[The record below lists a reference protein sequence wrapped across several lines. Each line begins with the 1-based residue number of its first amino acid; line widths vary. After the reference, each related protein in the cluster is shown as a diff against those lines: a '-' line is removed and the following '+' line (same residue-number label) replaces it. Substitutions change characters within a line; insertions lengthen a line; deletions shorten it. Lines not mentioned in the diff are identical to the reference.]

1 MAQRGRKQLPDNV
14 HILRGTFK
22 PSRHGKRDKK
32 PLLEPGIPSPPAWL
46 KGTALTEWRR
56 VVKILKPTNVLTIAD
71 RTIITQYCLLF
82 GKLSDQLDEF
92 SAGDHHQLRTLCSEL
107 GLTPA
112 SRAKLGAGGRKKDE
126 DPFGAIDPKRQG

>member
-1 MAQRGRKQLPDNV
+1 MTQRGRKRLPDNV
-14 HILRGTFK
+14 HVLRGTFK
-22 PSRHGKRDKK
+22 PNRHGSREKK

-46 KGTALTEWRR
+46 KGAALAEWRR

-82 GKLSDQLDEF
+82 GKMSERLDDF

-112 SRAKLGAGGRKKDE
+112 SRAKLAPSGKAKDD
-126 DPFGAIDPKRQG
+126 DPFGAIEPKR